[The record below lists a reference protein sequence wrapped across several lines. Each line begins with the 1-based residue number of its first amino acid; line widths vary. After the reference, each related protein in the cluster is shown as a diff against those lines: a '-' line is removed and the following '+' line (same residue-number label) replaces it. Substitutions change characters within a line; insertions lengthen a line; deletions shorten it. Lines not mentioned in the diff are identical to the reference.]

1 MPQRITEAS
10 TLTVTE
16 SPTPGRVRL
25 QLIDAGWGSSG
36 YYSPQVLENA
46 AAEQVFGKGTH
57 VFFDHPSES
66 ERHDRPERSVRDL
79 AMVLDEDATYDPAS
93 SALVAEA
100 KVIGPY
106 RDLVTDDVFMEA
118 VGMSIRASA
127 DTTVGEAEGRKG
139 TIVTQLIEG
148 VSVDLVTRAGRGGRI
163 LAAVESARRD
173 LAEATASDTRDALH
187 AAVKAT
193 HGADD
198 TYTWVR
204 DYDPDQGLV
213 YFEVEDADEMHT
225 YQQPFNLAD
234 GAASLT
240 GDPVEVR
247 ATTSYVP
254 VVPDTPSTDPVGEG
268 HQPPVNPAGSTQESK
283 EDTMPQIEEARL
295 RQLEADAG
303 RATTAETERDA
314 ATARAD
320 AAEARLA
327 ERDRRDQI
335 ATVIESVDGHDT
347 LTALERRGL
356 TADAMQG
363 EQVDEDALRTAV
375 ESAVADR
382 AATAT
387 SARPFGFGAT
397 TSPTDTDTVREAET
411 AAAGAFGR
419 TIKEA

>member
-16 SPTPGRVRL
+16 ASTPGRVLL
-25 QLIDAGWGSSG
+25 QLITPGWGSSG
-36 YYSPQVLENA
+36 YYSPTVLENA
-46 AAEQVFGKGTH
+46 ATEQVFPAGTH

-79 AMVLDEDATYDPAS
+79 AMVLSEDARRDDQGG
-93 SALVAEA
+93 LVAEA

-106 RDLVTDDVFMEA
+106 RDLITDDVFMEA

-127 DTTVGEAEGRKG
+127 DTTIGEAEGRKG

-173 LAEATASDTRDALH
+173 MAEATASDVERALDA
-187 AAVKAT
+187 AT
-193 HGADD
+193 AEQHTGRAFVTDF
-198 TYTWVR
+198 
-204 DYDPDQGLV
+204 DPDAGVV
-213 YFEVEDADEMHT
+213 YVRTYSDEQSKVHAHPYVYDAPNAVIDWDDAT
-225 YQQPFNLAD
+225 
-234 GAASLT
+234 
-240 GDPVEVR
+240 EVR
-247 ATTSYVP
+247 PTTTYVPTSADPGAPTDVPAPAGQSEATTHS
-254 VVPDTPSTDPVGEG
+254 
-268 HQPPVNPAGSTQESK
+268 QE
-283 EDTMPQIEEARL
+283 ENMATTQIEESQLAAL
-295 RQLEADAG
+295 RQDAERVPTLES
-303 RATTAETERDA
+303 ERDT

-335 ATVIESVDGHDT
+335 TTVIESVDGHDT

-363 EQVDEDALRTAV
+363 EQVDVDALRAAV
-375 ESAVADR
+375 ESAVTDR

-397 TSPTDTDTVREAET
+397 TSTTDTDVVREAES

>member
-1 MPQRITEAS
+1 MPKRITEAS

-16 SPTPGRVRL
+16 SPTPGRVLL
-25 QLIDAGWGSSG
+25 QLITPGWGSSG
-36 YYSPQVLENA
+36 YYSPAVLENA
-46 AAEQVFGKGTH
+46 ATEQVFPAGTH

-79 AMVLDEDATYDPAS
+79 AMVLDEDARRDDQGG
-93 SALVAEA
+93 LVAEA

-106 RDLVTDDVFMEA
+106 RDLITDDVFMEA

-163 LAAVESARRD
+163 LAAVESARADMR
-173 LAEATASDTRDALH
+173 EATASDTRDALH
-187 AAVKAT
+187 AAVKAA

-198 TYTWVR
+198 TWTWVR
-204 DYDPDQGLV
+204 DFDPDQGLV
-213 YFEVEDADEMHT
+213 YFEIEDDEQIRTYSQPYELAD
-225 YQQPFNLAD
+225 D

-247 ATTSYVP
+247 VTTSYVP
-254 VVPDTPSTDPVGEG
+254 VVPDTPTGDTVGEG

-283 EDTMPQIEEARL
+283 EDTMPQIEESRL
-295 RQLEADAG
+295 AQLEADAG

-320 AAEARLA
+320 ALEARLA

-335 ATVIESVDGHDT
+335 TTVIESVDGHEA
-347 LTALERRGL
+347 LTMLERRGL

-382 AATAT
+382 AATAN

>member
-16 SPTPGRVRL
+16 AATPGRVLL
-25 QLIDAGWGSSG
+25 QLITPGWGSSG
-36 YYSPQVLENA
+36 YYSPTVLENA
-46 AAEQVFGKGTH
+46 ATDRVFAAGTH

-79 AMVLDEDATYDPAS
+79 AMVLDEDARRDDHGG
-93 SALVAEA
+93 LVAEA

-106 RDLVTDDVFMEA
+106 RDLITDDVFMEA

-127 DTTVGEAEGRKG
+127 DTTIGEAEGRKG

-193 HGADD
+193 HGTED

-213 YFEVEDADEMHT
+213 YFEVEDAEQLRT

-254 VVPDTPSTDPVGEG
+254 VVPDTPSTAAGEEG
-268 HQPPVNPAGSTQESK
+268 QQPPVNPAGSTQESK
-283 EDTMPQIEEARL
+283 EDTMPQIEESRL
-295 RQLEADAG
+295 AQLEADAG
-303 RATTAETERDA
+303 RATTAESERDT
-314 ATARAD
+314 ATARAE

-335 ATVIESVDGHDT
+335 TTVIESVEGHDT

-382 AATAT
+382 AATAS

-397 TSPTDTDTVREAET
+397 TSTTDTDVVREAES

>member
-1 MPQRITEAS
+1 MPKRITEAS

-16 SPTPGRVRL
+16 FPTPGRVRL

-36 YYSPQVLENA
+36 YYSPTVLENA
-46 AAEQVFGKGTH
+46 ATEQVFGKGTH

-79 AMVLDEDATYDPAS
+79 AMVLDEDATYDPTS

-127 DTTVGEAEGRKG
+127 DTTIGEADGRKG

-163 LAAVESARRD
+163 LAAVESARADMR
-173 LAEATASDTRDALH
+173 EATASDTRDALH
-187 AAVKAT
+187 AAVKTA
-193 HGADD
+193 HGSDD
-198 TYTWVR
+198 TWTWVR
-204 DYDPDQGLV
+204 DFDPDAALV
-213 YFEVEDADEMHT
+213 YFEIEDDEQIRTYSQPYELAD
-225 YQQPFNLAD
+225 D

-254 VVPDTPSTDPVGEG
+254 TSADPGAPTDVPA
-268 HQPPVNPAGSTQESK
+268 PAGQSEATTHSQE
-283 EDTMPQIEEARL
+283 ENMATTQIEESQLAAL
-295 RQLEADAG
+295 RQDAERVPTLES
-303 RATTAETERDA
+303 ERDTA
-314 ATARAD
+314 AARAE

-363 EQVDEDALRTAV
+363 EKVDEDTLRAAV

>member
-1 MPQRITEAS
+1 MPKRITEAS

-46 AAEQVFGKGTH
+46 ATEQVFGKGTH

-127 DTTVGEAEGRKG
+127 DTTIGEADGRKG

-163 LAAVESARRD
+163 LAAVESARADMR
-173 LAEATASDTRDALH
+173 EATASDTRDALH
-187 AAVKAT
+187 AAVKAA
-193 HGADD
+193 HGSDD
-198 TYTWVR
+198 TWTWVR
-204 DYDPDQGLV
+204 DFDPDAALV
-213 YFEVEDADEMHT
+213 YFEIENDEQIRTYSQPYELAD
-225 YQQPFNLAD
+225 D

-247 ATTSYVP
+247 VTTSYVP
-254 VVPDTPSTDPVGEG
+254 VVPDTPTGDTVGEG
-268 HQPPVNPAGSTQESK
+268 HQPPVIPAGSTQESE
-283 EDTMPQIEEARL
+283 EDTMPQIEESRL
-295 RQLEADAG
+295 AQLEADAG
-303 RATTAETERDA
+303 RANTAESERDA

-320 AAEARLA
+320 ALEARLA

-335 ATVIESVDGHDT
+335 TAVIESVDGHDT
-347 LTALERRGL
+347 LNALERAGL
-356 TADAMQG
+356 TAAHTRGDL
-363 EQVDEDALRTAV
+363 DEDALRAAV
-375 ESAVADR
+375 ETAVADR
-382 AATAT
+382 AATHGAGRVT
-387 SARPFGFGAT
+387 GFGAT
-397 TSPTDTDTVREAET
+397 TTDTDTVREAET